1 MKYFTIVELC
11 KSEIAEKEKIRNK
24 PDNLAKQRLTTL
36 TEQVLDPLREK
47 YGKPIRVNSGYRSF
61 QLNKRV
67 GGVLTSQ
74 HLRGEAADL
83 DNGSKQE
90 NEKLYNILLKMD
102 FDQLI
107 NEHDFAWVHVSYKDK
122 ERNRRQI
129 LKT

>member
-1 MKYFTIVELC
+1 MKYFTIEELC
-11 KSEIAEKEKIRNK
+11 KSEIATKEKIRNN
-24 PDNLAKQRLTTL
+24 PDRLAKERLTAL
-36 TEQVLDPLREK
+36 VDNVLDPLREQ
-47 YGKPIRVNSGYRSF
+47 YGKPIHVSSGYRSF
-61 QLNKRV
+61 QLNKRA

-83 DNGSKQE
+83 DNGSEEE
-90 NEKLYNILLKMD
+90 NKKLFDILKAMD

-122 ERNRRQI
+122 ERNRHQI